1 VTALRRLI
9 IVFFF
14 GLAWLAQAPA
24 WAVERGAL
32 FKLTA
37 YGHTLHLFGTMHVG
51 VAAFYPLEPRITEA
65 VASAS
70 ALALELDPDPST
82 LTAVRAL
89 DTYGVLPPGAA
100 GYGQLG
106 AGKLAQ
112 LDELARASGLSP
124 ASAHHFKPVLL
135 ATMLSLSQYEKLGYR
150 PELSTDRVLARLA
163 REHSVRIV
171 ELESLGGQLAML
183 DRLPGP
189 AQWNFLNECL
199 DSIASGAQA
208 SEARTVVDAWGS
220 ADQAGL
226 DALAQRLQADDSVGG
241 KFTREVLIDG
251 RNYTLA
257 DKIDALL
264 KADDKVV
271 AGIGVLHLLG
281 QHGVPELLRERGVTV
296 ERVY

>member
-1 VTALRRLI
+1 
-9 IVFFF
+9 
-14 GLAWLAQAPA
+14 
-24 WAVERGAL
+24 
-32 FKLTA
+32 
-37 YGHTLHLFGTMHVG
+37 
-51 VAAFYPLEPRITEA
+51 
-65 VASAS
+65 
-70 ALALELDPDPST
+70 
-82 LTAVRAL
+82 
-89 DTYGVLPPGAA
+89 
-100 GYGQLG
+100 
-106 AGKLAQ
+106 
-112 LDELARASGLSP
+112 
-124 ASAHHFKPVLL
+124 
-135 ATMLSLSQYEKLGYR
+135 
-150 PELSTDRVLARLA
+150 
-163 REHSVRIV
+163 
-171 ELESLGGQLAML
+171 
-183 DRLPGP
+183 LPGP
-189 AQWNFLNECL
+189 AQWNVLNECL